1 MITITEF
8 SQNIVNLIKPLIST
22 DWKIAADLGD
32 LENNKDL
39 LAYFA
44 VSNQNSIISNN
55 ATMQLDCEVVATVLF
70 EQRSK
75 EEITE
80 LMSNLY
86 NGVVDAIDGI
96 KKYEELDCGAVFLA
110 VNYQIPQTETD
121 ELYYSFRLPLTIYAQ
136 F

>member
-75 EEITE
+75 E
-80 LMSNLY
+80 
-86 NGVVDAIDGI
+86 
-96 KKYEELDCGAVFLA
+96 
-110 VNYQIPQTETD
+110 
-121 ELYYSFRLPLTIYAQ
+121 
-136 F
+136 